1 MIDLIKKLGLE
12 ETQEKA
18 LIGAF
23 NEEKSKF
30 DKSLNDLQAEFLNK
44 EKTLKEELSKFND
57 YDDLKTK
64 LADFEQENA
73 NTKLQLEEMKN
84 RGINDKMNFEIEKRL
99 LKENAKHVDLL
110 MSAFDKS
117 AVKFENDTF
126 TGIEEGLN
134 KLKESYSDLFNQQ
147 AIKGL
152 EPQQKTKSPQSFNPD
167 NMSAQELANNWDKYM
182 ESQRRFK

>member
-30 DKSLNDLQAEFLNK
+30 DKSLNDLQTEFLNK
-44 EKTLKEELSKFND
+44 EKTFKEELSKFND

-73 NTKLQLEEMKN
+73 NTKQQLEEMKTK
-84 RGINDKMNFEIEKRL
+84 GLNDKINFEIEKRL
-99 LKENAKHVDLL
+99 MKENARHIDLL
-110 MSAFDKS
+110 MGAFDKS
-117 AVKFENDTF
+117 TVKYENDTL
-126 TGIEEGLN
+126 TGIDEGIN
-134 KLKESYSDLFNQQ
+134 KLKESCSDLFGTQE
-147 AIKGL
+147 IKGL

-167 NMSAQELANNWDKYM
+167 NMSAQELANNWEKYM